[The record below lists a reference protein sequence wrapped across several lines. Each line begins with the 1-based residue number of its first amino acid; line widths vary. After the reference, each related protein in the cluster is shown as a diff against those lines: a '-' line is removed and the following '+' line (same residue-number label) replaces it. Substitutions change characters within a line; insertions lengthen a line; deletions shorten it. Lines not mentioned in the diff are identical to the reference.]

1 MLQGQSW
8 VDCNILRSSHTC
20 CAPFQAAVL
29 TLLASQLR
37 VGAALGTRKP
47 ESGHPRET
55 HRDLDA
61 GEVTTHLGVNIMMSQ
76 AGGWTIGV
84 S

>member
-1 MLQGQSW
+1 M
-8 VDCNILRSSHTC
+8 
-20 CAPFQAAVL
+20 L
-29 TLLASQLR
+29 TLLASQSR

-47 ESGHPRET
+47 ESGHPRVT
-55 HRDLDA
+55 RRDLDT

-76 AGGWTIGV
+76 AGGWTLGV